1 MATTAFTLQDCEFSF
16 GGSVSIGAA
25 EITVDIESDGAS
37 FDVTHVWADGLRAD
51 PWLVAA
57 MKHWVSG
64 DITLGRKSRV
74 RRAYEAARP
83 DDGQSYAYTAP
94 VDIRS
99 IWSRVAS

>member
-1 MATTAFTLQDCEFSF
+1 MATTPFTIRDCEFSF
-16 GGSVSIGAA
+16 GGSVSIGAS

-51 PWLVAA
+51 AWLVAA

-74 RRAYEAARP
+74 RRAYEAKRP
-83 DDGQSYAYTAP
+83 DDGQSYVYTAP
-94 VDIRS
+94 RDHRS
-99 IWSRVAS
+99 IFGRAA

>member
-51 PWLVAA
+51 AWLVSA

-74 RRAYEAARP
+74 RAAYEASLP
-83 DDGQSYAYTAP
+83 NDGQSYAYEAP
-94 VDIRS
+94 REHRS
-99 IWSRVAS
+99 IWKAVA